1 MKKLILFFTFLST
14 LSSFAQL
21 YGNEWIDYSQNY
33 YKIPIS
39 ETGVYR
45 ISFQT
50 LLAAGVPVTSVSP
63 SNYQLFVKGEEVPIY
78 IEGGT
83 DGFFDV
89 SDYIEFYGEKNDGW
103 LDTAM
108 YEDRLNQPNPYY
120 SLINDTATYYLTIS
134 NSTSNLRY
142 STETANNFSA
152 FTSSSSV
159 RVEKIVSFSS
169 NYYDGA
175 TILVRQLARN
185 MYRQKA
191 G

>member
-14 LSSFAQL
+14 LSSFAQP

-50 LLAAGVPVTSVSP
+50 LLAAGVPVTSVIP

-103 LDTAM
+103 QWTVK
-108 YEDRLNQPNPYY
+108 E
-120 SLINDTATYYLTIS
+120 
-134 NSTSNLRY
+134 
-142 STETANNFSA
+142 
-152 FTSSSSV
+152 
-159 RVEKIVSFSS
+159 
-169 NYYDGA
+169 GH
-175 TILVRQLARN
+175 
-185 MYRQKA
+185 
-191 G
+191 